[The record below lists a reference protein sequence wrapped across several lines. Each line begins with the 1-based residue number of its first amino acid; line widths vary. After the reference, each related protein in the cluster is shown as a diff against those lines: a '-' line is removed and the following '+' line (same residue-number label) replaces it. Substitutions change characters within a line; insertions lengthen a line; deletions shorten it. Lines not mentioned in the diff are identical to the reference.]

1 MQLNTLAKENE
12 AFHIASSAVEE
23 QLPNKDDVPL
33 SEFWYLSALD
43 VFCQATKDSYENV
56 LAIRKAGV
64 ELNEQVKRAMATM
77 SKGSSDPVEDM
88 RALDLSLSLV
98 PADTL
103 SENCARYKRARD
115 DPEFRKRLR
124 ARQLGPQQAENQ
136 IMLRASFKVSCR
148 SQLLSS
154 GSLMILKPECCR

>member
-77 SKGSSDPVEDM
+77 SKGLSNPVGTACERQTYPCLSSQLTLCQKT
-88 RALDLSLSLV
+88 ALDTSVL
-98 PADTL
+98 AMIR
-103 SENCARYKRARD
+103 N
-115 DPEFRKRLR
+115 
-124 ARQLGPQQAENQ
+124 
-136 IMLRASFKVSCR
+136 
-148 SQLLSS
+148 S
-154 GSLMILKPECCR
+154 GKD